1 MLIDIV
7 EHRLSSR
14 KLAWRPEAAATVVL
28 VAGGYPGKV
37 ENGKQIFGLDEAE
50 RIQGVKVYHAGTRL
64 EDGRV
69 LHRRRPHFER
79 DRARSHAGRG
89 SGAGVLRRAD
99 DRIRRKRLPERY
111 RKERIGKATMNPI
124 VGIIM
129 GSDSDLPVMQEA
141 AKILKQFEI
150 PYEIGVYSAHR
161 SPHRT
166 AEYVRT
172 ARERGLKVIIA
183 GAGSSAHLAGV
194 TAAET
199 TLPVIGV
206 PIDSSPL
213 SGFDAL
219 LSTVQMPPGVPVATM
234 GVGKSGAT
242 NAGIFAVQILALA
255 DEKLAGKL
263 SEYKAQSGKGRCREK
278 QKSTEQAV

>member
-1 MLIDIV
+1 MSGL
-7 EHRLSSR
+7 
-14 KLAWRPEAAATVVL
+14 
-28 VAGGYPGKV
+28 
-37 ENGKQIFGLDEAE
+37 NKQKP
-50 RIQGVKVYHAGTRL
+50 V
-64 EDGRV
+64 
-69 LHRRRPHFER
+69 
-79 DRARSHAGRG
+79 
-89 SGAGVLRRAD
+89 
-99 DRIRRKRLPERY
+99 
-111 RKERIGKATMNPI
+111 
-124 VGIIM
+124 VGIMM
-129 GSDSDLPVMQEA
+129 GSDSDLPTMQEA
-141 AKILKQFEI
+141 VKVLDQFEI

-172 ARERGLKVIIA
+172 ARDRGLKLIIA

-242 NAGIFAVQILALA
+242 NAGIFVVQILALS
-255 DEKLAGKL
+255 DERLTARL
-263 SEYKAQSGKGRCREK
+263 SDYKSQLEK
-278 QKSTEQAV
+278 SVAEKSKKVQESV

>member
-1 MLIDIV
+1 MT
-7 EHRLSSR
+7 
-14 KLAWRPEAAATVVL
+14 AA
-28 VAGGYPGKV
+28 
-37 ENGKQIFGLDEAE
+37 
-50 RIQGVKVYHAGTRL
+50 
-64 EDGRV
+64 
-69 LHRRRPHFER
+69 
-79 DRARSHAGRG
+79 
-89 SGAGVLRRAD
+89 
-99 DRIRRKRLPERY
+99 
-111 RKERIGKATMNPI
+111 

-129 GSDSDLPVMQEA
+129 GSDSDLPVMLESV
-141 AKILKQFEI
+141 KILKQFEVS
-150 PYEIGVYSAHR
+150 YEIGVYSAHR

-172 ARERGLKVIIA
+172 ARNRGLKVIIA

-199 TLPVIGV
+199 TVPVIGV

-242 NAGIFAVQILALA
+242 NAAIFAVQILAVD
-255 DEKLAGKL
+255 DERLSKKLI
-263 SEYKAQSGKGRCREK
+263 EYKAELEQVVAD
-278 QKSTEQAV
+278 KSKKVQE

>member
-1 MLIDIV
+1 M
-7 EHRLSSR
+7 
-14 KLAWRPEAAATVVL
+14 
-28 VAGGYPGKV
+28 
-37 ENGKQIFGLDEAE
+37 
-50 RIQGVKVYHAGTRL
+50 
-64 EDGRV
+64 
-69 LHRRRPHFER
+69 
-79 DRARSHAGRG
+79 
-89 SGAGVLRRAD
+89 
-99 DRIRRKRLPERY
+99 
-111 RKERIGKATMNPI
+111 KAV

-141 AKILKQFEI
+141 ARVLKQFEI

-166 AEYVRT
+166 AEYVRS
-172 ARERGLKVIIA
+172 ARERGLKLIIA

-213 SGFDAL
+213 AGFDSL

-234 GVGKSGAT
+234 GIGKSGAT
-242 NAGIFAVQILALA
+242 NAGLFAVQILAVA
-255 DEKLAGKL
+255 DEKLAKRL
-263 SEYKAQSGKGRCREK
+263 SDYKEQLEK
-278 QKSTEQAV
+278 AVAEKSKKVQEQDAG

>member
-1 MLIDIV
+1 
-7 EHRLSSR
+7 
-14 KLAWRPEAAATVVL
+14 
-28 VAGGYPGKV
+28 
-37 ENGKQIFGLDEAE
+37 
-50 RIQGVKVYHAGTRL
+50 
-64 EDGRV
+64 
-69 LHRRRPHFER
+69 
-79 DRARSHAGRG
+79 
-89 SGAGVLRRAD
+89 
-99 DRIRRKRLPERY
+99 
-111 RKERIGKATMNPI
+111 
-124 VGIIM
+124 M
-129 GSDSDLPVMQEA
+129 GSDSDLSVMQEA
-141 AKILKQFEI
+141 VSILKQFEI

-172 ARERGLKVIIA
+172 ARDRGLKVIIA

-219 LSTVQMPPGVPVATM
+219 MSTVQMPPGVPVATM

-242 NAGIFAVQILALA
+242 NAGIFAVQVLALGDKA
-255 DEKLAGKL
+255 LSKKLG
-263 SEYKAQSGKGRCREK
+263 EYKESLEK
-278 QKSTEQAV
+278 SVAEKSRKVQEE

>member
-1 MLIDIV
+1 MKPV
-7 EHRLSSR
+7 
-14 KLAWRPEAAATVVL
+14 
-28 VAGGYPGKV
+28 
-37 ENGKQIFGLDEAE
+37 
-50 RIQGVKVYHAGTRL
+50 
-64 EDGRV
+64 
-69 LHRRRPHFER
+69 
-79 DRARSHAGRG
+79 
-89 SGAGVLRRAD
+89 
-99 DRIRRKRLPERY
+99 
-111 RKERIGKATMNPI
+111 

-129 GSDSDLPVMQEA
+129 GSDSDLPIMEEA
-141 AKILKQFEI
+141 ARVLKQFEV
-150 PYEIGVYSAHR
+150 PFEIGVYSAHR

-166 AEYVRT
+166 LDYVKS

-213 SGFDAL
+213 SGLDSL

-242 NAGIFAVQILALA
+242 NAGMFAVQILALG
-255 DEKLAGKL
+255 DEKLMRKL
-263 SEYKAQSGKGRCREK
+263 EEYKDQLEK
-278 QKSTEQAV
+278 SVAEKSKRIQEGN

>member
-1 MLIDIV
+1 
-7 EHRLSSR
+7 
-14 KLAWRPEAAATVVL
+14 
-28 VAGGYPGKV
+28 
-37 ENGKQIFGLDEAE
+37 
-50 RIQGVKVYHAGTRL
+50 
-64 EDGRV
+64 
-69 LHRRRPHFER
+69 
-79 DRARSHAGRG
+79 
-89 SGAGVLRRAD
+89 
-99 DRIRRKRLPERY
+99 
-111 RKERIGKATMNPI
+111 MNPV

-129 GSDSDLPVMQEA
+129 GSDSDLPTMQEA

-150 PYEIGVYSAHR
+150 PYEISVYSAHR

-166 AEYVRT
+166 ALYVRT
-172 ARERGLKVIIA
+172 ARDRGLKLIIA
-183 GAGSSAHLAGV
+183 GAGNSAHLAGV

-242 NAGIFAVQILALA
+242 NAGIFAVQILATA
-255 DEKLAGKL
+255 DERLTRKLT
-263 SEYKAQSGKGRCREK
+263 EYKAQLEK
-278 QKSTEQAV
+278 SVAEKSRKVQGSL

>member
-1 MLIDIV
+1 MKPL
-7 EHRLSSR
+7 
-14 KLAWRPEAAATVVL
+14 
-28 VAGGYPGKV
+28 
-37 ENGKQIFGLDEAE
+37 
-50 RIQGVKVYHAGTRL
+50 
-64 EDGRV
+64 
-69 LHRRRPHFER
+69 
-79 DRARSHAGRG
+79 
-89 SGAGVLRRAD
+89 
-99 DRIRRKRLPERY
+99 
-111 RKERIGKATMNPI
+111 

-129 GSDSDLPVMQEA
+129 GSDSDLPIMEEVT
-141 AKILKQFEI
+141 KVLKQFEI

-172 ARERGLKVIIA
+172 ARERGLKVIVA

-219 LSTVQMPPGVPVATM
+219 FSTVQMPPGVPVATM

-242 NAGIFAVQILALA
+242 NAGIFAVQVLALS
-255 DEKLAGKL
+255 DDRLSEKLTI
-263 SEYKAQSGKGRCREK
+263 YKAQLEK
-278 QKSTEQAV
+278 SVAEKSKKVQEQHT

>member
-1 MLIDIV
+1 MKPV
-7 EHRLSSR
+7 
-14 KLAWRPEAAATVVL
+14 
-28 VAGGYPGKV
+28 
-37 ENGKQIFGLDEAE
+37 
-50 RIQGVKVYHAGTRL
+50 
-64 EDGRV
+64 
-69 LHRRRPHFER
+69 
-79 DRARSHAGRG
+79 
-89 SGAGVLRRAD
+89 
-99 DRIRRKRLPERY
+99 
-111 RKERIGKATMNPI
+111 

-129 GSDSDLPVMQEA
+129 GSDSDLSVMQETT
-141 AKILKQFEI
+141 KVLKQFEI

-166 AEYVRT
+166 AEYVRS
-172 ARERGLKVIIA
+172 ARDRGLKIIIA

-194 TAAET
+194 AAAET

-242 NAGIFAVQILALA
+242 NAAFFALQILALG
-255 DEKLAGKL
+255 DQMLTKKLA
-263 SEYKAQSGKGRCREK
+263 EYKEQLEK
-278 QKSTEQAV
+278 SIAEKSRKVQAEN

>member
-1 MLIDIV
+1 MKPLI
-7 EHRLSSR
+7 
-14 KLAWRPEAAATVVL
+14 
-28 VAGGYPGKV
+28 
-37 ENGKQIFGLDEAE
+37 
-50 RIQGVKVYHAGTRL
+50 
-64 EDGRV
+64 
-69 LHRRRPHFER
+69 
-79 DRARSHAGRG
+79 
-89 SGAGVLRRAD
+89 
-99 DRIRRKRLPERY
+99 
-111 RKERIGKATMNPI
+111 
-124 VGIIM
+124 GIIM

-141 AKILKQFEI
+141 VKVLKQFEV

-166 AEYVRT
+166 AEYVRS
-172 ARERGLKVIIA
+172 ARERGVKLIIA

-242 NAGIFAVQILALA
+242 NAAIFAVEVLALSA
-255 DEKLAGKL
+255 ERLAAKLT
-263 SEYKAQSGKGRCREK
+263 EYKAGL
-278 QKSTEQAV
+278 EQAVAEKSKKVQES

>member
-1 MLIDIV
+1 MSGANASPI
-7 EHRLSSR
+7 
-14 KLAWRPEAAATVVL
+14 
-28 VAGGYPGKV
+28 G
-37 ENGKQIFGLDEAE
+37 
-50 RIQGVKVYHAGTRL
+50 
-64 EDGRV
+64 
-69 LHRRRPHFER
+69 
-79 DRARSHAGRG
+79 RSHEEM
-89 SGAGVLRRAD
+89 SGANAS
-99 DRIRRKRLPERY
+99 P
-111 RKERIGKATMNPI
+111 IGRSHEEMSGANASPI
-124 VGIIM
+124 GRSHEEMSGAKPVVGIIM
-129 GSDSDLPVMQEA
+129 GSDSDLPTMQDA
-141 AKILKQFEI
+141 VKILKQFEI

-166 AEYVRT
+166 AEYVTT
-172 ARERGLKVIIA
+172 AQARGLKLIIA

-242 NAGIFAVQILALA
+242 NAGVFAVQILALT
-255 DEKLAGKL
+255 DEVLAAKLKD
-263 SEYKAQSGKGRCREK
+263 YKSQLEQTVAEK
-278 QKSTEQAV
+278 SKTLQESL

>member
-1 MLIDIV
+1 MKPV
-7 EHRLSSR
+7 
-14 KLAWRPEAAATVVL
+14 
-28 VAGGYPGKV
+28 
-37 ENGKQIFGLDEAE
+37 
-50 RIQGVKVYHAGTRL
+50 
-64 EDGRV
+64 
-69 LHRRRPHFER
+69 
-79 DRARSHAGRG
+79 
-89 SGAGVLRRAD
+89 
-99 DRIRRKRLPERY
+99 
-111 RKERIGKATMNPI
+111 

-141 AKILKQFEI
+141 TKVLKQFEI

-166 AEYVRT
+166 TEYVRS
-172 ARERGLKVIIA
+172 ARERGLKIIIA

-213 SGFDAL
+213 SGFDSL

-242 NAGIFAVQILALA
+242 NAAMFALQILALG
-255 DEKLAGKL
+255 DENLTKKLG
-263 SEYKAQSGKGRCREK
+263 EYKEQLERSVAEK
-278 QKSTEQAV
+278 SKKVQAEN